1 MERLPESRSSLSR
14 QIILWRHGQTGW
26 NAAGRVQGQS
36 DVPLDD
42 VGIAQANESA
52 ARLATLNPARI
63 LSSDLSRATAT
74 AQVLSDLTNVAVE
87 TDMRLREMAFGLREG
102 LTSHEAWQTYPDE
115 MRAWVTGDGIRMPGG
130 ETYREAGKR
139 FAEVLSELSADLE
152 PDRPA
157 VVVAHGAVLRVGAC
171 TFVGIP
177 QEHWRSF
184 GGFSNCAWSVL
195 EESGFGD
202 RKIWRITE
210 WNAGT
215 LPEPVLSDDT

>member
-1 MERLPESRSSLSR
+1 MERLPEGRPRLSR
-14 QIILWRHGQTGW
+14 QIILWRHGQTAW

-36 DVPLDD
+36 NVPLDE
-42 VGIAQANESA
+42 VGITQARSAA

-63 LSSDLSRATAT
+63 LTSDLVRASAT
-74 AQVLSDLTNVAVE
+74 AQALSDLTGVPFEA
-87 TDMRLREMAFGLREG
+87 DKRLREMAFGLREG
-102 LTSHEAWQTYPDE
+102 LTSREAWASHPHE
-115 MRAWVTGDGIRMPGG
+115 MRAWVAGDDIPMPGG

-139 FAEVLSELSADLE
+139 FAEVLTEVSAKVE
-152 PDRPA
+152 HDRP
-157 VVVAHGAVLRVGAC
+157 VVIVAHGAVLRVGAC
-171 TFVGIP
+171 TFVGIS

-184 GGFSNCAWSVL
+184 GGFNNCAWSVL
-195 EESGFGD
+195 EESRFGD

>member
-1 MERLPESRSSLSR
+1 MSR

-42 VGIAQANESA
+42 VGVAQASAAA

-63 LSSDLSRATAT
+63 LSSDLSRALST
-74 AQVLSDLTNVAVE
+74 AQALSNMTKVPVE
-87 TDMRLREMAFGLREG
+87 TDKRLREMAFGLREG
-102 LTSHEAWQTYPDE
+102 LTSKEAWQSYPDE
-115 MRAWVTGDGIRMPGG
+115 MRAWVTGDDIRMPGG

-139 FAEVLSELSADLE
+139 FAEVLSEIATDLE
-152 PDRPA
+152 HDRPV

-171 TFVGIP
+171 TFVGIS

-195 EESGFGD
+195 EESRFGD
-202 RKIWRITE
+202 RQIWRITE

>member
-1 MERLPESRSSLSR
+1 MSR

-42 VGIAQANESA
+42 VGVAQASAAA
-52 ARLATLNPARI
+52 ARLATLNPTRI
-63 LSSDLSRATAT
+63 LSSDLSRALST
-74 AQVLSDLTNVAVE
+74 AQALSDMTKVPVE
-87 TDMRLREMAFGLREG
+87 TDKRLREMAFGVREG
-102 LTSHEAWQTYPDE
+102 LTSQEAWHSYPDE
-115 MRAWVTGDGIRMPGG
+115 MRAWVTGDDIRMPGG

-139 FAEVLSELSADLE
+139 FAEVLSEIATDLE
-152 PDRPA
+152 PDRPV

-171 TFVGIP
+171 TFVGIS
-177 QEHWRSF
+177 QVHWRSF
-184 GGFSNCAWSVL
+184 GGFNNCAWSVL
-195 EESGFGD
+195 EESRFGD
-202 RKIWRITE
+202 RQIWRITE